1 MKKINSIIA
10 ILAAAA
16 GFVGCVKEQPAEESG
31 DINSKFTVQA
41 VTGDVTKTTLNSEYK
56 VLWAEGDEIL
66 FVYDEDESQK
76 FVFKLTSGAGTTEGT
91 FTIKEGQESPEFGE
105 YTVYYPATYDGTNW
119 PDQTYVSAT
128 DISGAPMKA
137 SGFIDDD
144 VVTDLHFKNEGSVLE
159 YTVKGSKTLSSI
171 SIQAEGLDVTLD
183 CDDVQLSGEGTV
195 FHIAVPDG
203 NYTGATLTFTANDNT
218 AATLN
223 ASAFNVEINKV
234 YRTTFDNLDFKALP
248 DFTGAWFFELGSEIY
263 TLSLSDDGDG
273 TLDIPG
279 VGTANII
286 WDKTS
291 ATEGTITL
299 VYGTDW
305 PGTIQIVEEGLR
317 VVFEETPLGAVDW
330 TFARV
335 NPLFVGR
342 WYGEIPGAGSA
353 TLKINE
359 DGTAS
364 MLDFDATWQATSAT
378 EAAVVIDYSGS
389 PVPGSFTLSSSH
401 KQLTFAI
408 PALGYNLS
416 FSKKEP
422 APQPTEF
429 EGAWFYKAGTSLYT
443 FILNEDGTG
452 SLNNFAAAWAKT
464 TATEGTISITI
475 SGTAY
480 SGTVALTSAG
490 LQVNLPTSP
499 FGGPVNWTLSRVNPL
514 FVGTWYANVSG
525 EGLFTLEVYND
536 GTASMGEYEGQWQ
549 ATSEKDAT
557 VQMVIEGQKM
567 SGTFEL
573 NEDHDQLTFS
583 IPDMEG
589 FEITFEQEAPEKF
602 LGTWY
607 GEEEGSG
614 SITHNFTLILN
625 EDGSGT
631 YSDIGRFAEKDVFF
645 YVEWTK
651 TSDNQATIKFYESET
666 AETPV
671 VTGTLR
677 SDGAELRLNAGGM
690 DQKYWMVVSFYR
702 EDPKEDFEHLGP
714 WYSYNK
720 TTGHYDGT
728 ILVLKADYTGTYT
741 TEGGSEQIVK
751 WNKYSKDFA
760 LIDIYESEQSVTP
773 VKSGKV
779 VMWGT
784 DVMRFGTSDGKEEW
798 FALEKR

>member
-16 GFVGCVKEQPAEESG
+16 GFVGCVNEQPQVEG
-31 DINSKFTVQA
+31 KQFTVKA
-41 VTGDVTKTTLNSEYK
+41 TTADVTKTTLDSGYN

-76 FVFKLTSGAGTTEGT
+76 FVFELTSGAGTTEGT
-91 FTIKEGQESPEFGE
+91 FTIKEGQDVPEIGN
-105 YTVYYPATYDGTNW
+105 YTVYYPATYDGTDW

-137 SGFIDDD
+137 SGIIDDD

-171 SIQAEGLDVTLD
+171 SIQAEGLHVTLD

-195 FHIAVPDG
+195 FHIAVPVG
-203 NYTGATLTFTANDNT
+203 SYTGATLTFTANDNT

-223 ASAFNVEINKV
+223 ASAFNVERNKV
-234 YRTTFDNLDFKALP
+234 YRATFDNLDFEALP
-248 DFTGAWFFELGSEIY
+248 DFTGAWFFEADELY
-263 TLSLSDDGDG
+263 TLSLSEDGTG
-273 TLDIPG
+273 TLDLQSTG
-279 VGTANII
+279 NFNIT
-286 WDKTS
+286 WSKTS
-291 ATEGTITL
+291 YTEGTISL
-299 VYGTDW
+299 SAFGTW
-305 PGTIQIVEEGLR
+305 PGTIQIVEEGLK
-317 VVFEETPLGAVDW
+317 VVFEDTPLGPVDW

-342 WYGEIPGAGSA
+342 WYGEIPGVGSA

-378 EAAVVIDYSGS
+378 EAAVAIDYMGS
-389 PVPGSFTLSSSH
+389 SVPGSFTLSSSH

-429 EGAWFYKAGTSLYT
+429 EGAWFYKAGLSLYT
-443 FILNEDGTG
+443 LILNEDGTG
-452 SLNNFAAAWAKT
+452 SLNDFAAAWTKT
-464 TATEGTISITI
+464 SDTEGTISITI
-475 SGTAY
+475 SGTPY

-490 LQVNLPTSP
+490 LKVVLPTSP
-499 FGGPVNWTLSRVNPL
+499 LGPVNWTLSRVNPL
-514 FVGTWYANVSG
+514 FVGTWYASVPG
-525 EGLFTLEVYND
+525 EGLLTLEVYND
-536 GTASMGEYEGQWQ
+536 GTASLIEYEGQWQ

-583 IPDMEG
+583 IPDMGEE
-589 FEITFEQEAPEKF
+589 FIFKQEEPEKF

-607 GEEEGSG
+607 GESSGSG
-614 SITHNFTLILN
+614 AIRDNYTLVLN
-625 EDGSGT
+625 DDGTGT
-631 YSDIGRFAEKDVFF
+631 YSAIRIFEETDVF
-645 YVEWTK
+645 YYIKWTK
-651 TSDNQATIKFYESET
+651 TSDKQATIEFYESES
-666 AETPV
+666 AATPKKI
-671 VTGTLR
+671 GDLK
-677 SDGAELRLNAGGM
+677 SDGVELRLYDGGELIT
-690 DQKYWMVVSFYR
+690 YHSFYR
-702 EDPKEDFEHLGP
+702 DDPKKDFEHLGT
-714 WYSYNK
+714 WYSVS
-720 TTGHYDGT
+720 GDGYT
-728 ILVLKADYTGTYT
+728 LVLNADYTGTYSYN
-741 TEGGSEQIVK
+741 EGETVVWTQIVK
-751 WNKYSKDFA
+751 WSKFSVSGALLDF
-760 LIDIYESEQSVTP
+760 YESEQSVEP

-779 VMWGT
+779 MMWAGGF
-784 DVMRFGTSDGKEEW
+784 MRLYTSDGDEKF
-798 FALEKR
+798 FATTEL